1 MCYTLYEHIH
11 KKKGEIMPKIIENL
25 KNTILDIASSELK
38 EIGYSKLT
46 IRSIAE
52 KANIGVGTIYN
63 YFPNKMILVANIIA
77 NDWKEYLDVYNNNSR
92 NSNTLEEGF
101 NYIYLLIKEFYFKYE
116 TIFNEISLDN
126 IGKEEYSIR
135 HKFFTN
141 QISDKLKEVFDSY
154 SVNIEQNYLI
164 LCSDLLISGCIHDD
178 VKKEIL
184 IKAIMKIL

>member
-1 MCYTLYEHIH
+1 
-11 KKKGEIMPKIIENL
+11 MPKIIENL

-52 KANIGVGTIYN
+52 KACIGVGTIYN
-63 YFPNKMILVANIIA
+63 YFPNKMILVSHIIA
-77 NDWKEYLDVYNNNSR
+77 KDWKEYLDLYHNNSR
-92 NSNTLEEGF
+92 NSNTLEEGI
-101 NYIYLLIKEFYFKYE
+101 NYIYQLIKEFYLKYE
-116 TIFNEISLDN
+116 TIFSEISLDN
-126 IGKEEYSIR
+126 IGKEEYSFR
-135 HKFFTN
+135 HKFFIN

-154 SVNIEQNYLI
+154 SVNIDQNYLI

>member
-1 MCYTLYEHIH
+1 M
-11 KKKGEIMPKIIENL
+11 
-25 KNTILDIASSELK
+25 
-38 EIGYSKLT
+38 
-46 IRSIAE
+46 
-52 KANIGVGTIYN
+52 
-63 YFPNKMILVANIIA
+63 
-77 NDWKEYLDVYNNNSR
+77 
-92 NSNTLEEGF
+92 
-101 NYIYLLIKEFYFKYE
+101 IKEFYFKYE

>member
-1 MCYTLYEHIH
+1 
-11 KKKGEIMPKIIENL
+11 MPKIIENL

-52 KANIGVGTIYN
+52 KACIGVGTIYN

-92 NSNTLEEGF
+92 NSNTLEEGI

-184 IKAIMKIL
+184 IKAIMKILKEE